1 MISGLKGRTYEERLE
16 ELQMDTLETRRKKR
30 DLIQVFKVLKGF
42 DRVDPSQW
50 FEIFEPQ
57 TEGVSTRNSM
67 GAYNLVKPKYRL
79 DVRKHFWSQRVIDSW
94 NQLPNEIKLRSSVS
108 SFKTALDAYFQGVYK
123 EAPAINN

>member
-50 FEIFEPQ
+50 FEIFDPHS
-57 TEGVSTRNSM
+57 EGVSTRNSM
-67 GAYNLVKPKYRL
+67 G
-79 DVRKHFWSQRVIDSW
+79 HITWS
-94 NQLPNEIKLRSSVS
+94 NPNIVWM
-108 SFKTALDAYFQGVYK
+108 
-123 EAPAINN
+123 